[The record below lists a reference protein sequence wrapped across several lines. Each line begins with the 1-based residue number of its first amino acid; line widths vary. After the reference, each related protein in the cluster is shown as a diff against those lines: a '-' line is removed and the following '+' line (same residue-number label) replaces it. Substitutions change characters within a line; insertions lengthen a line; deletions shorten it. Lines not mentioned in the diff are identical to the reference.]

1 MDSLNFGAKSY
12 QITCPEFPLKT
23 NLLERV
29 PVLHS
34 GKNWEFPLECDLKGS
49 YAVKLTT
56 VQLPSRCRL
65 VL

>member
-12 QITCPEFPLKT
+12 QLTCP
-23 NLLERV
+23 
-29 PVLHS
+29 
-34 GKNWEFPLECDLKGS
+34 EFPLECDLKGS